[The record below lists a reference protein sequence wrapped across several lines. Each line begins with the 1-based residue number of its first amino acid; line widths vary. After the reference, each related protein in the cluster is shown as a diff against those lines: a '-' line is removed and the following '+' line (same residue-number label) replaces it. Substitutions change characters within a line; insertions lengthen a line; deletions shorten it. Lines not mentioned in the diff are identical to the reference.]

1 MEMIQKH
8 KKIGGIMANDKLT
21 NLLFYDDFKDEI
33 AKVIADCGK
42 RYMLISGNIS
52 NFKYINNIYGYEKGD
67 KLLKAVADFFILE
80 EKRSVAGCR
89 VHSDRFLALIDMGTQ
104 SQEAVHTYLEQ
115 RIDTFKEKII
125 QDFPLVNI
133 HLNCGA
139 YILDEDSD
147 GVSEIVD
154 KAEMAR
160 KSAKDNYLVSLVFYD
175 KKIEEKAKLER
186 EIIPMF
192 ERALKDNRILVYLQP
207 KLAIETGMVVGA
219 EALVRMQDDE
229 GNIVPPGVFVPTLE
243 RTGMIMQL
251 DFCVLEQVC
260 SLIRKWLDEGIE
272 PVRISVN
279 LSRFDFQED
288 GAWEQMLQK
297 IEEYHIPREYLEF
310 EVTETIFY
318 DDVEFIVNKLR
329 LLRAKGHK
337 VSMDDFGSGYSSL
350 NTVGLMPIDI
360 VKFDRGFVQNSINT
374 HKGLQIM
381 TGLVDIFNK
390 INLEVICEGVETVE
404 EEKTVQKCGCDYVQG
419 YVHDKPL
426 PIDVFEA
433 KYMKKKLDSQCEK
446 R

>member
-1 MEMIQKH
+1 MSAE
-8 KKIGGIMANDKLT
+8 
-21 NLLFYDDFKDEI
+21 
-33 AKVIADCGK
+33 
-42 RYMLISGNIS
+42 
-52 NFKYINNIYGYEKGD
+52 
-67 KLLKAVADFFILE
+67 
-80 EKRSVAGCR
+80 
-89 VHSDRFLALIDMGTQ
+89 DR
-104 SQEAVHTYLEQ
+104 
-115 RIDTFKEKII
+115 
-125 QDFPLVNI
+125 N
-133 HLNCGA
+133 
-139 YILDEDSD
+139 
-147 GVSEIVD
+147 VSEIVD
-154 KAEMAR
+154 KAEIAR
-160 KSAKDNYLVSLVFYD
+160 KSAKDNYLVSLVFYNE
-175 KKIEEKAKLER
+175 KIEEKAKLER

-207 KLAIETGMVVGA
+207 KLEIESGMVIGA
-219 EALVRMQDDE
+219 EALVRMQDDD
-229 GNIVPPGVFVPTLE
+229 GNLVPPGIFVPTLE

-260 SLIRKWLDEGIE
+260 RLLRKWLDEGIE

-288 GAWEQMLQK
+288 GAWEQMLKK
-297 IEEYHIPREYLEF
+297 IEEYQVPREYLEF

-381 TGLVDIFNK
+381 SGLVDIFNK
-390 INLEVICEGVETVE
+390 INLEVICEGVETEE
-404 EEKTVQKCGCDYVQG
+404 EEKTIHQCGCDYVQG
-419 YVHDKPL
+419 YYHDKPL
-426 PIDVFEA
+426 PIEVFEA
-433 KYMKKKLDSQCEK
+433 KYMKKRLDSGSDK